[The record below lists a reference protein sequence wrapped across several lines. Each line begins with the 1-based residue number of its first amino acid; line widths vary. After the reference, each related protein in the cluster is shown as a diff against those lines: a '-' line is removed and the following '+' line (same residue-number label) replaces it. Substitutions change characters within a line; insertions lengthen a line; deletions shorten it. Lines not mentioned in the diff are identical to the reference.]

1 MTMQTLYWRR
11 DYYKRV
17 YYKWAAWQQPVLTS
31 DEDTSGI
38 VVTASSYG
46 TGENPYK
53 ALDGVKSG
61 TGTGSN
67 AKFWGSY
74 GEMTGWWKAVFPY
87 KLKITGLVHYN
98 RYEGN
103 TAAIRGIK
111 GQFYADTNHSVAI
124 GSIIDTPNTNWY
136 ATTVSGIPSEGIIT
150 DTVLFQ
156 KNDDNLYSGIGELE
170 IIARNASVSTSA
182 DYDFYEDSPADET
195 NYNYYRDTRVNADEE
210 YTYTTEAE
218 ILDTRK
224 GPNLRFGIRHFGKFA
239 FAAPTNIV
247 DEGGGDLPDDKIN
260 YLPGIHAVIA
270 YNKDGTK
277 TAIFGAGSERDSIES
292 MNFELVETGCG
303 KVEITFRKL
312 PTNAELNYRQRID
325 IHLFNDSRP
334 WYSGYII
341 TRPIPGTSD
350 TNAYKF
356 TGHGYYNLLD
366 KVLIFKTYENVEVS
380 NIVVDIARQVENKV
394 GLTFNG
400 NKIINTSYVIS
411 KIEFNG
417 VTAKEALKQLTD
429 FAIDYVY
436 GVDEYRQLYFMP
448 RNNEINEQAR
458 FWVGMHI
465 GPYSPSWNVDK
476 IVNRAYIKGGNVDD
490 EGEQWLG
497 MVEDANS
504 QAEYG
509 IQEAV
514 WSLPSAY
521 STDDATRWGQNQIE
535 KYKEPVKSAKVQAV
549 KLEYPKPDG
558 SFFVRKLS
566 TQGQAAITDL
576 EGNRHDY
583 PITKLKYT
591 ISGKDGIKL
600 DMELGEQ
607 PFAVDKYF
615 AHLDRDA
622 KMAELL
628 QQAATKQLKTGG

>member
-11 DYYKRV
+11 DYFKRF
-17 YYKWAAWQQPVLTS
+17 YYKTNAWMQPTLTS
-31 DEDTSGI
+31 AT
-38 VVTASSYG
+38 SYG
-46 TGENPYK
+46 NVSAFTGGV
-53 ALDGVKSG
+53 DG
-61 TGTGSN
+61 TH
-67 AKFWGSY
+67 Y
-74 GEMTGWWKAVFPY
+74 PY
-87 KLKITGLVHYN
+87 KLFDKGGTGVNTKYLSTSQASSVLWSLPDALTITQVVATQTNESSYLNRFPSIIRVLGSNDGLSFV
-98 RYEGN
+98 E
-103 TAAIRGIK
+103 
-111 GQFYADTNHSVAI
+111 I
-124 GSIIDTPNTNWY
+124 GSLTGYSRPSNNG
-136 ATTVSGIPSEGIIT
+136 TV
-150 DTVLFQ
+150 TVTCSHQKPYSYILFDFPVTFGGNAGLQ
-156 KNDDNLYSGIGELE
+156 ELTLT
-170 IIARNASVSTSA
+170 ASAVTAGTES
-182 DYDFYEDSPADET
+182 DYDYYLDEPGTEADHT
-195 NYNYYRDTRVNADEE
+195 YYTEKRVNADEE
-210 YTYTTEAE
+210 YTYTTETE

-411 KIEFNG
+411 KIEFDG

-465 GPYSPSWNVDK
+465 GPYSPSWDVDK

-497 MVEDANS
+497 MVEDVGS

-521 STDDATRWGQNQIE
+521 STDDGKRWGENQIQ

-615 AHLDRDA
+615 ANLDRDA